1 METTKAPI
9 QFLNFI
15 VRESYISFNE
25 TGDYKIKIDF
35 DTKAIV
41 NQAAS
46 KYNLFIE
53 TVISEEN
60 GKLNIRVASESFFNY
75 DDQINIEELKEG
87 LFTKNAPAIVFPYIR
102 AYIASLTALSGV
114 PTLNLPTLNMTKLGE
129 DLQSKIIIK
138 NN

>member
-9 QFLNFI
+9 QFLNFV

-25 TGDYKIKIDF
+25 IGEYKIKIDF
-35 DTKAIV
+35 NTSALVK
-41 NQAAS
+41 QATS
-46 KYNLFIE
+46 KYHLFIE
-53 TVISEEN
+53 TIISEEG
-60 GKLNIRVASESFFNY
+60 GKLNIRVASESIFNF
-75 DDQINIEELKEG
+75 DNHINIEELKKG

-129 DLQSKIIIK
+129 DLQSKITIQE
-138 NN
+138 